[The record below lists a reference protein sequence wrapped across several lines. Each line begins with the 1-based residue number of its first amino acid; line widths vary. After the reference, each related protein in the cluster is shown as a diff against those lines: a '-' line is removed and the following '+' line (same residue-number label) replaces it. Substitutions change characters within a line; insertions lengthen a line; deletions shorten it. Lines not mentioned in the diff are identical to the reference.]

1 MRELCEN
8 AQAAL
13 DYLVAYPGP
22 HTPKEVLTVVGMTTT
37 GLATYHLEI
46 LVARGLARRL
56 PGYPVR
62 FEAV

>member
-8 AQAAL
+8 AQATL
-13 DYLVAYPGP
+13 DYLVACPGP
-22 HTPKEVLTVVGMTTT
+22 HTPAEVQAVVGMSSS
-37 GLATYHLEI
+37 GLATYHLKE
-46 LVARGLARRL
+46 LVNDGLARRL